1 MKSPSTNPAPRWVLL
16 TKQTIP
22 VLWWVLSL
30 GWLSAD
36 KLIRDGD
43 EEGHVGAAELF
54 MDDLNQG
61 DWLGFLERLWVGPM
75 GEYPQ
80 AFSAGLGAWWW
91 AMGGGDPGWVGV
103 RAVCLFSLLITALA
117 TGRIARR
124 TVSPER
130 ALMAEIAAM
139 STVLMLPLGNGLTRH
154 FMPEGA
160 LMAAVS
166 LAILAALRLTE
177 NPSRW
182 RGVQLGLILGIGML
196 TKQTFALLVLVPVLV
211 LFGRLRRSLWM
222 PLGLST
228 GVALI
233 VTGPWW
239 VMNHGAQLDYTT
251 AAVMSHGSG
260 GLAAHLGYYPEHVF
274 LLGLGP
280 AIFLITILAI
290 FSLWASRSHRGLTL
304 GLAWLLGGL
313 LILLFIPKK
322 YPRLMA
328 PLMPAAAVLIGAA
341 FATLNKHKPK
351 LMISLSIAAG
361 LIVTLASTVQ
371 TLSPRP
377 TPSIDPGC
385 PQIWL
390 RPPSGQD
397 LGLSA
402 VAAALH
408 SKAPGA
414 VLIENDQPIPCAIQT
429 THNWASHLGP
439 WLRRAG
445 EDREI
450 HTDPLREHRHV
461 ISLIPGGG
469 DIALQGLRYGITIRD
484 TLQP

>member
-1 MKSPSTNPAPRWVLL
+1 LA
-16 TKQTIP
+16 KQTIP

-30 GWLSAD
+30 GWLSTD

-54 MDDLNQG
+54 MGDLHQG
-61 DWLGFLERLWVGPM
+61 DWLGFLERLWVGQM

-91 AMGGGDPGWVGV
+91 AMGGGDPGRVGV

-124 TVSPER
+124 TVSRER

-166 LAILAALRLTE
+166 LAILATLRLTE
-177 NPSRW
+177 APSRW
-182 RGVQLGLILGIGML
+182 RGVQLGLILGLGML
-196 TKQTFALLVLVPVLV
+196 TKQTFALLILAPILT
-211 LFGRLRRSLWM
+211 LIGRTRRTLWM
-222 PLGLST
+222 PLGLT
-228 GVALI
+228 VGVTLTLA
-233 VTGPWW
+233 GPWW
-239 VMNHGAQLDYTT
+239 VVNHSAQLSYTQT
-251 AAVMSHGSG
+251 AVMGHGSG
-260 GLAAHLGYYPEHVF
+260 GIMAHLGYYPEHVF

-280 AIFLITILAI
+280 ALFLVTILAA

-341 FATLNKHKPK
+341 FATLSKHKSK
-351 LMISLSIAAG
+351 LMTSLSIAAA
-361 LIVTLASTVQ
+361 LTLALASTVQ

-390 RPPSGQD
+390 RPPSHQD

-414 VLIENDQPIPCAIQT
+414 VLIENDQPIPCATQT
-429 THNWASHLGP
+429 TSDWASHLGP

-450 HTDPLREHRHV
+450 HTNPIREHRHV
-461 ISLIPGGG
+461 ISLVPGGG
-469 DIALQGLRYGITIRD
+469 DITLQGLHYGITIRD